1 MPSVLLKLTI
11 SGQQGKQRLNS
22 LSSVETDTRGQM
34 FCKYVN
40 MSPKQVHWLGNA
52 AASSEA
58 CRVIYHPE
66 FLKSV

>member
-40 MSPKQVHWLGNA
+40 MSPKQVPTGWEMLQH
-52 AASSEA
+52 
-58 CRVIYHPE
+58 RVKPAE
-66 FLKSV
+66 